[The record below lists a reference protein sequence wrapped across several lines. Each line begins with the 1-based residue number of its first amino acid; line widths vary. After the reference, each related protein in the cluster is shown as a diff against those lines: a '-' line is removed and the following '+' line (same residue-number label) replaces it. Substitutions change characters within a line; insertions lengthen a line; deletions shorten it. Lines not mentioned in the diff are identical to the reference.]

1 VFAHGEDPAFPDDA
15 VEVGRVVGAWGVK
28 GGIRIK
34 PFSADPQALFSTKR
48 WFLLAPDTPTA
59 PAAARPGPVPKA
71 SAAAAARAKAATA
84 TPPPRWPRLVRVAQ
98 AREQGD
104 HIVATLHDLDDR
116 DAAQALA
123 GARVFISRASFPT
136 PAADEF
142 YWVDLIG
149 LAVQNREGLEL
160 GTIAGL
166 IETGPTCVLRVQ
178 PPPTAAATATSS
190 DEGPADDRDAGDGEA
205 GAPRER
211 LIPFVSAYV
220 DRVDLA
226 GRCVHVDWQP
236 DF

>member
-1 VFAHGEDPAFPDDA
+1 MFAHGEDPAFPDDA

-59 PAAARPGPVPKA
+59 PAAARPGPGPKA

-84 TPPPRWPRLVRVAQ
+84 APPPRWPRLVRVAQ

-149 LAVQNREGLEL
+149 LEVVNREGEHL
-160 GTIAGL
+160 GVVRDL
-166 IETGPTCVLRVQ
+166 MSTGPTDVLVLEY
-178 PPPTAAATATSS
+178 TDTV
-190 DEGPADDRDAGDGEA
+190 DGEERTA
-205 GAPRER
+205 ER
-211 LIPFVSAYV
+211 LIPFVDAYIDDV
-220 DRVDLA
+220 DRA
-226 GRCVHVDWQP
+226 QRRITADWQK
-236 DF
+236 DY